1 MEILLLGIYS
11 FFVWLIFIK
20 FKWLPWNITTQVI
33 AATIPI
39 IGIAMLILF
48 LNIFAPSSSDVRVMN
63 YVVPINSRVAGKVI
77 EVPVQPNLPVKKG
90 DVLFRLDQTPFEI
103 QVRSAEANVGSL
115 KAQLISATA
124 NQRNLSQQLNEAV
137 SRRGTARTQ
146 LALARQRVKEF
157 AELVQTGAG
166 NRFDLD
172 QAQADAQRMENDLR
186 AAEASVAQVQER
198 LAAKTP
204 AGVQDEVAKVL
215 AQIAQAEAQLADAQW
230 NLEQTVTFAPADGYV
245 VALALRPGV
254 MVVPFPPVPAM
265 TFVEDEQWVVAYFG
279 QNEVRKIE
287 PGNEAEI
294 ALKTYPARIIKCD
307 VDSIIWATA
316 QGQLPISGMLPTTGF
331 GAAPD
336 MRLAVKLRPVGED
349 AELFLAP
356 GARGIGAVYTN
367 SGQMIHI
374 LRKVFLRVSAKLDWL
389 ILKLH

>member
-39 IGIAMLILF
+39 IGITMLILF
-48 LNIFAPSSSDVRVMN
+48 LNIFAPSSADVRVMN

-77 EVPVQPNLPVKKG
+77 EVPVEPNLPVKKG
-90 DVLFRLDQTPFEI
+90 DVLFRLDPTPFEI
-103 QVRSAEANVGSL
+103 QVRSAEANVSSL

-146 LALARQRVKEF
+146 LALARQREKEF

-172 QAQADAQRMENDLR
+172 QAQTDAQRMENDLK

-265 TFVEDEQWVVAYFG
+265 TFIEDEQWVVAYFG

-294 ALKTYPARIIKCD
+294 ALKTYPARIIKCE
-307 VDSIIWATA
+307 VDAIIWATA

-336 MRLAVKLRPVGED
+336 MRLAIKLRPVGED

-356 GARGIGAVYTN
+356 GARGNGAVYTN
-367 SGQMIHI
+367 SGRAIHI
-374 LRKVFLRVSAKLDWL
+374 LRKVFMRVGAKLDWL

>member
-39 IGIAMLILF
+39 IGITMLILF
-48 LNIFAPSSSDVRVMN
+48 LNIFAPSSADVRVMN
-63 YVVPINSRVAGKVI
+63 YVVPINSRVPGKVT
-77 EVPVQPNLPVKKG
+77 EVPVEPNVPVRKG
-90 DVLFRLDQTPFEI
+90 DVLFRLDRTPFEI
-103 QVRSAEANVGSL
+103 QVRAAEANVESL
-115 KAQLISATA
+115 RAQLISATA

-137 SRRGTARTQ
+137 SRQGTARTQ
-146 LALARQRVKEF
+146 LALARQREAEF
-157 AELVQTGAG
+157 AELVRTGAG

-172 QAQADAQRMENDLR
+172 QAQTDVQQRQNDLT

-204 AGVQDEVAKVL
+204 TGVQDEVAKVL
-215 AQIAQAEAQLADAQW
+215 AQIAAAEAQLADAQW
-230 NLEQTVTFAPADGYV
+230 NLEQTVTLAPADGYV

-265 TFVEDEQWVVAYFG
+265 TFIEDEQWVVAYFA

-307 VDSIIWATA
+307 VEAIIWATA

-336 MRLAVKLRPVGED
+336 MRLAVKLRPVGAD

-356 GARGIGAVYTN
+356 GARGNGAVYTN
-367 SGQMIHI
+367 GGKAIHI
-374 LRKVFLRVSAKLDWL
+374 LRKVFMRVGAKLDWL

>member
-11 FFVWLIFIK
+11 FFVWLVFIK

-39 IGIAMLILF
+39 IGLTILILL
-48 LNIFAPSSSDVRVMN
+48 LNIFAPSTTDVRVMN
-63 YVVPINSRVAGKVI
+63 YVVPINSRVAGKVT
-77 EVPVQPNLPVKKG
+77 EVPVEPNIPVKKG
-90 DVLFRLDQTPFEI
+90 DVLFRLDRTPFEI
-103 QVRSAEANVGSL
+103 QVRSAEASVESL

-137 SRRGTARTQ
+137 SRQGTARTQ
-146 LALARQRVKEF
+146 LALARQREREF
-157 AELVQTGAG
+157 AALVQSGAG

-172 QAQADAQRMENDLR
+172 QAQADASRMANDLK
-186 AAEASVAQVQER
+186 AAEASVAQVRER

-204 AGVQDEVAKVL
+204 AGVQDEVAQVL

-230 NLEQTVTFAPADGYV
+230 NLEQTVTVAPADGYV

-265 TFVEDEQWVVAYFG
+265 TFIEDEQWVVAYFA

-307 VDSIIWATA
+307 VDAIIWATA
-316 QGQLPISGMLPTTGF
+316 QGQLPISGMLPSTGF

-356 GARGIGAVYTN
+356 GARGNGAVYTN
-367 SGQMIHI
+367 SGHAIHI
-374 LRKVFLRVSAKLDWL
+374 LRKVFMRVGAKLDWL

>member
-39 IGIAMLILF
+39 VGITALILF
-48 LNIFAPSSSDVRVMN
+48 LNIFAPSSADVRVMN
-63 YVVPINSRVAGKVI
+63 YVVPINSRVAGKVT
-77 EVPVQPNLPVKKG
+77 EVPVEPNIPVKKG
-90 DVLFRLDQTPFEI
+90 DVLFRLDRTPFEI
-103 QVRSAEANVGSL
+103 QVRSAEANIESL
-115 KAQLISATA
+115 KAQLISANA
-124 NQRNLSQQLNEAV
+124 NQRNLSQQLKEAV
-137 SRRGTARTQ
+137 SRQGTARTQ
-146 LALARQRVKEF
+146 LALARKRA
-157 AELVQTGAG
+157 AEYEELARTGAG

-172 QAQADAQRMENDLR
+172 QAQTDVQRTENDLQ
-186 AAEASVAQVQER
+186 AAEAAVAQVQER
-198 LAAKTP
+198 LAAKTS

-215 AQIAQAEAQLADAQW
+215 AQIAQAEAQLADATW
-230 NLEQTVTFAPADGYV
+230 NLEQTVTYAPADGYV

-265 TFVEDEQWVVAYFG
+265 TFIEDEQWVVAYFG

-287 PGNEAEI
+287 AGNEAEI

-307 VDSIIWATA
+307 VEAIIWATA
-316 QGQLPISGMLPTTGF
+316 QGQLPISGMLPSTGF

-356 GARGIGAVYTN
+356 GARGNGAVYTN
-367 SGQMIHI
+367 SGHMIHI
-374 LRKVFLRVSAKLDWL
+374 LRKVFMRVGAKLDWL
-389 ILKLH
+389 VLKLH

>member
-1 MEILLLGIYS
+1 MDILLLLIYS

-39 IGIAMLILF
+39 IGITMLILF
-48 LNIFAPSSSDVRVMN
+48 LNIFAPSSADVRVMN
-63 YVVPINSRVAGKVI
+63 YVVPINSRVPGKVT
-77 EVPVQPNLPVKKG
+77 EVPVEPNVPVRKG
-90 DVLFRLDQTPFEI
+90 DVLFRLDRTPFEI
-103 QVRSAEANVGSL
+103 QVRAAEANVESL
-115 KAQLISATA
+115 RAQLISATA

-137 SRRGTARTQ
+137 SRQGTARTQ
-146 LALARQRVKEF
+146 LALARQREAEF
-157 AELVQTGAG
+157 AELVRTGAG

-172 QAQADAQRMENDLR
+172 QAQTDVQQRQNDLT

-204 AGVQDEVAKVL
+204 TGVQDEVAKVL
-215 AQIAQAEAQLADAQW
+215 AQIAAAEAQLADAQW
-230 NLEQTVTFAPADGYV
+230 NLEQTVTLAPADGYV

-265 TFVEDEQWVVAYFG
+265 TFIEDEQWVVAYFA

-307 VDSIIWATA
+307 VEAIIWATA

-356 GARGIGAVYTN
+356 GARGNGAVYTN
-367 SGQMIHI
+367 GGKAIHI
-374 LRKVFLRVSAKLDWL
+374 LRKVFMRVGAKLDWL

>member
-1 MEILLLGIYS
+1 MEILLLGIYA

-39 IGIAMLILF
+39 IGITMLILF
-48 LNIFAPSSSDVRVMN
+48 LNIFAPSSADVRVMN
-63 YVVPINSRVAGKVI
+63 YVVPINSRVAGKVT
-77 EVPVQPNLPVKKG
+77 EVPVEPNIPVKKG
-90 DVLFRLDQTPFEI
+90 DVLFRLDPTPFEI
-103 QVRSAEANVGSL
+103 QVRSAEANVNSL

-146 LALARQRVKEF
+146 LALARQRVSEF
-157 AELVQTGAG
+157 QELVRTGAG

-172 QAQADAQRMENDLR
+172 QAQADAQRMENDLK

-204 AGVQDEVAKVL
+204 DGVQDEVANVL
-215 AQIAQAEAQLADAQW
+215 AQIAAAEAQLADAEW

-287 PGNEAEI
+287 AGNEAEI
-294 ALKTYPARIIKCD
+294 ALKTYPARIIKCE
-307 VDSIIWATA
+307 VDAIIWATA

-356 GARGIGAVYTN
+356 GARGNGAVYTN
-367 SGQMIHI
+367 SGHAIHI
-374 LRKVFLRVSAKLDWL
+374 LRKVFMRVGAKLDWL
-389 ILKLH
+389 VLKLH

>member
-39 IGIAMLILF
+39 IGITMLILF
-48 LNIFAPSSSDVRVMN
+48 LNIFAPSSADVRVMN

-77 EVPVQPNLPVKKG
+77 EVPVEPNLPIKKG
-90 DVLFRLDQTPFEI
+90 DVLFRLDPTPFEI
-103 QVRSAEANVGSL
+103 QVRAAQANVNSL

-137 SRRGTARTQ
+137 SRQGTARTQ
-146 LALARQRVKEF
+146 LALARQREAEF
-157 AELVQTGAG
+157 AELVRTGAG

-172 QAQADAQRMENDLR
+172 QAQTDVQRMQNDLK

-204 AGVQDEVAKVL
+204 DGVQDEVANVL
-215 AQIAQAEAQLADAQW
+215 AQIAAAEAQLADAQW
-230 NLEQTVTFAPADGYV
+230 NLEQTVTVAPADGYV

-265 TFVEDEQWVVAYFG
+265 TFIEDEQWVVAYFG

-307 VDSIIWATA
+307 VEAIIWATA

-356 GARGIGAVYTN
+356 GARGNGAVYTN
-367 SGQMIHI
+367 SGHAIHI
-374 LRKVFLRVSAKLDWL
+374 LRKVFMRVGAKLDWL

>member
-33 AATIPI
+33 AATIPVV
-39 IGIAMLILF
+39 GITMLILF
-48 LNIFAPSSSDVRVMN
+48 LNIFAPSSADVRVMN

-77 EVPVQPNLPVKKG
+77 EVPVEPNIPVKKG
-90 DVLFRLDQTPFEI
+90 DVLFRLDRTPFEI
-103 QVRSAEANVGSL
+103 QVRSAEANIESL
-115 KAQLISATA
+115 KAQLISANA
-124 NQRNLSQQLNEAV
+124 NQRNLSQQLKEAV
-137 SRRGTARTQ
+137 SRQGTARTQ
-146 LALARQRVKEF
+146 LALARKRA
-157 AELVQTGAG
+157 AEYEELARTGAG

-172 QAQADAQRMENDLR
+172 QAQTDVQRTENDLQ
-186 AAEASVAQVQER
+186 AAEAAVAQVQER
-198 LAAKTP
+198 LAAKTS

-215 AQIAQAEAQLADAQW
+215 AQIAQAEAQLADATW
-230 NLEQTVTFAPADGYV
+230 NLEQTVTYAPADGYV

-265 TFVEDEQWVVAYFG
+265 TFIEDEQWVVAYFA

-287 PGNEAEI
+287 AGNEAEI
-294 ALKTYPARIIKCD
+294 ALKTYPARVIKCD
-307 VDSIIWATA
+307 VEAIIWATA
-316 QGQLPISGMLPTTGF
+316 QGQLPISGMLPSTGF

-356 GARGIGAVYTN
+356 GARGNGAVYTN
-367 SGQMIHI
+367 SGHAIHI
-374 LRKVFLRVSAKLDWL
+374 LRKVFMRVGAKLDWL
-389 ILKLH
+389 VLKLH

>member
-11 FFVWLIFIK
+11 FFVWLVFIK

-39 IGIAMLILF
+39 IGITMLILF
-48 LNIFAPSSSDVRVMN
+48 LNIFAPSSADVRVMN

-77 EVPVQPNLPVKKG
+77 EVPVEPNIPVEKG
-90 DVLFRLDQTPFEI
+90 DVLFRLDPTPFEI
-103 QVRSAEANVGSL
+103 QVRSAEANVNSL

-146 LALARQRVKEF
+146 LALARQRVSEF
-157 AELVQTGAG
+157 EELVRTGAG

-172 QAQADAQRMENDLR
+172 QAQTDAQRMENDLK

-204 AGVQDEVAKVL
+204 DGVQDEVAKVL
-215 AQIAQAEAQLADAQW
+215 AQIAAAEAQLADAQW

-265 TFVEDEQWVVAYFG
+265 TFIEDEQWVVAYFG

-287 PGNEAEI
+287 AGNEAEI
-294 ALKTYPARIIKCD
+294 ALKTYPARIIKCE
-307 VDSIIWATA
+307 VDAIIWATA

-356 GARGIGAVYTN
+356 GARGNGAVYTN
-367 SGQMIHI
+367 SGRAIHI
-374 LRKVFLRVSAKLDWL
+374 LRKVFMRVGAKLDWL

>member
-39 IGIAMLILF
+39 IGITMLILF
-48 LNIFAPSSSDVRVMN
+48 LNIFAPSSADVRVMN

-77 EVPVQPNLPVKKG
+77 EVPVEPNRPVKKG
-90 DVLFRLDQTPFEI
+90 EVLFRLDPTPFEI
-103 QVRSAEANVGSL
+103 QVRSAEANVNSL

-146 LALARQRVKEF
+146 LALARQRVSEF
-157 AELVQTGAG
+157 EELVRTGAG

-172 QAQADAQRMENDLR
+172 QAQTDAQRMENDLK

-204 AGVQDEVAKVL
+204 DGVQDEVANVL
-215 AQIAQAEAQLADAQW
+215 AQIAAAEAQLADAQW
-230 NLEQTVTFAPADGYV
+230 NLEQTVTVAPADGYV

-265 TFVEDEQWVVAYFG
+265 TFIEDEQWVVAYFG

-307 VDSIIWATA
+307 VEAIIWATA

-356 GARGIGAVYTN
+356 GARGNGAVYTN
-367 SGQMIHI
+367 SGHAIHI
-374 LRKVFLRVSAKLDWL
+374 LRKVFMRVGAKLDWL

>member
-33 AATIPI
+33 AATIPVV
-39 IGIAMLILF
+39 GITMLILF
-48 LNIFAPSSSDVRVMN
+48 LNIFAPSSADVRVMN
-63 YVVPINSRVAGKVI
+63 YVVPINSRVAGKVT
-77 EVPVQPNLPVKKG
+77 EVPVEPNIPVKKG
-90 DVLFRLDQTPFEI
+90 DVLFRLDPTPFEI
-103 QVRSAEANVGSL
+103 QVRSAEANIESL

-137 SRRGTARTQ
+137 SRQGTARTQ
-146 LALARQRVKEF
+146 LALARQREKEF
-157 AELVQTGAG
+157 AELVRSGAG

-198 LAAKTP
+198 LAAKTT

-230 NLEQTVTFAPADGYV
+230 NLEQTVTVAPADGYV

-265 TFVEDEQWVVAYFG
+265 TFIEDEQWVVAYFG

-307 VDSIIWATA
+307 VESIIWATA

-356 GARGIGAVYTN
+356 GARGNGAVYTN
-367 SGQMIHI
+367 SGHAIHI
-374 LRKVFLRVSAKLDWL
+374 LRKVFMRVGAKLDWL

>member
-11 FFVWLIFIK
+11 FFVWLIFIR

-39 IGIAMLILF
+39 IGITMLILF
-48 LNIFAPSSSDVRVMN
+48 LNIFAPSSADVRVMN

-77 EVPVQPNLPVKKG
+77 EVPVEPNLPIKKG
-90 DVLFRLDQTPFEI
+90 DVLFRLDPTPFEI
-103 QVRSAEANVGSL
+103 QVRAAQANVNSL

-137 SRRGTARTQ
+137 SRQGTARTQ
-146 LALARQRVKEF
+146 LALARQREAEF
-157 AELVQTGAG
+157 AELVRTGAG

-172 QAQADAQRMENDLR
+172 QAQTDVQRMQNDLK

-204 AGVQDEVAKVL
+204 DGVQDEVANVL
-215 AQIAQAEAQLADAQW
+215 AQIAAAEAQLADAQW
-230 NLEQTVTFAPADGYV
+230 NLEQTVTVAPADGYV

-265 TFVEDEQWVVAYFG
+265 TFIEDEQWVVAYFG

-307 VDSIIWATA
+307 VEAIIWATA

-356 GARGIGAVYTN
+356 GARGNGAVYTN
-367 SGQMIHI
+367 SGHAIHI
-374 LRKVFLRVSAKLDWL
+374 LRKVFMRVGAKLDWL

>member
-39 IGIAMLILF
+39 IAIAMLILF
-48 LNIFAPSSSDVRVMN
+48 LNIFAPSSADVRVMN

-77 EVPVQPNLPVKKG
+77 EVPVEPNRPVKKG
-90 DVLFRLDQTPFEI
+90 EVLFRLDPTPFEI
-103 QVRSAEANVGSL
+103 QVRAAEANVSSL

-124 NQRNLSQQLNEAV
+124 NQRNLSQQLNEAM
-137 SRRGTARTQ
+137 SRQGTARTQ
-146 LALARQRVKEF
+146 LALARQRVSEF
-157 AELVQTGAG
+157 EELVRTGAG

-172 QAQADAQRMENDLR
+172 QAQADAQRTENDLK

-215 AQIAQAEAQLADAQW
+215 AQIAQAEAQLADAKW

-265 TFVEDEQWVVAYFG
+265 TFVEDEQWVVAYFA
-279 QNEVRKIE
+279 QNEVRRIE

-294 ALKTYPARIIKCD
+294 ALKTYPARIIKCE
-307 VDSIIWATA
+307 VDAIIWATA

-336 MRLAVKLRPVGED
+336 MRLAVKLRPVGKD

-356 GARGIGAVYTN
+356 GARGNGAVYTN
-367 SGQMIHI
+367 SGEMIHI
-374 LRKVFLRVSAKLDWL
+374 VRKVIVRVGAKLDWL
-389 ILKLH
+389 VLKLH

>member
-39 IGIAMLILF
+39 IGITMLILF
-48 LNIFAPSSSDVRVMN
+48 LNIFAPSSADVRVMN
-63 YVVPINSRVAGKVI
+63 YVVPINSRVPGKVT
-77 EVPVQPNLPVKKG
+77 EVPVEPNVPVRKG
-90 DVLFRLDQTPFEI
+90 DVLFRLDRTPFEI
-103 QVRSAEANVGSL
+103 QVRAAEANVESL
-115 KAQLISATA
+115 RAQLISATA

-137 SRRGTARTQ
+137 SRQGTARTQ
-146 LALARQRVKEF
+146 LALARQREAEF
-157 AELVQTGAG
+157 AELVRTGAG

-172 QAQADAQRMENDLR
+172 QAQTDVQQRQNDLT

-204 AGVQDEVAKVL
+204 TGVQDEVAKVL
-215 AQIAQAEAQLADAQW
+215 AQIAAAEAQLADAQW
-230 NLEQTVTFAPADGYV
+230 NLEQTVTLAPADGYV

-265 TFVEDEQWVVAYFG
+265 TFIEEEQWVVAYFA

-307 VDSIIWATA
+307 VEAIIWATA

-336 MRLAVKLRPVGED
+336 MRLAVKLRPVGAD

-356 GARGIGAVYTN
+356 GARGNGAVYTN
-367 SGQMIHI
+367 GGKAIHI
-374 LRKVFLRVSAKLDWL
+374 LRKVFMRVGAKLDWL

>member
-39 IGIAMLILF
+39 VGITMLILF
-48 LNIFAPSSSDVRVMN
+48 LNVFAPSSADVRVMN

-77 EVPVQPNLPVKKG
+77 EVPVEPNIPVKKG
-90 DVLFRLDQTPFEI
+90 DVLFRLDPTPFEI
-103 QVRSAEANVGSL
+103 QVRSAEASVESL

-137 SRRGTARTQ
+137 SRQGTARTQ
-146 LALARQRVKEF
+146 LALARQREKEF

-172 QAQADAQRMENDLR
+172 QAQADVQRMENDLK

-198 LAAKTP
+198 LRAKTP
-204 AGVQDEVAKVL
+204 AGVQDEVASVL

-265 TFVEDEQWVVAYFG
+265 TFIEDEQWVVAYFG

-307 VDSIIWATA
+307 VEAIIWATA

-356 GARGIGAVYTN
+356 GARGNGAVYTN
-367 SGQMIHI
+367 SGHAIHI
-374 LRKVFLRVSAKLDWL
+374 LRKVFMRVGAKLDWL

>member
-39 IGIAMLILF
+39 IGITMLILF
-48 LNIFAPSSSDVRVMN
+48 LNIFAPSSADVRVMN
-63 YVVPINSRVAGKVI
+63 YVVPINSRVPGKVT
-77 EVPVQPNLPVKKG
+77 EVPVEPNVPVRKG
-90 DVLFRLDQTPFEI
+90 DVLFRLDRTPFEI
-103 QVRSAEANVGSL
+103 QVRAAEANVESL
-115 KAQLISATA
+115 RAQLISATA

-137 SRRGTARTQ
+137 SRQGTARTQ
-146 LALARQRVKEF
+146 LALARQREAEF
-157 AELVQTGAG
+157 AELVRTGAG

-172 QAQADAQRMENDLR
+172 QAQTDVQQRQNDLT

-215 AQIAQAEAQLADAQW
+215 AQIAAAEAQLADAQW
-230 NLEQTVTFAPADGYV
+230 NLEQTVTLAPADGYV

-265 TFVEDEQWVVAYFG
+265 TFIEEEQWVVAYFA

-307 VDSIIWATA
+307 VEAIIWATA

-356 GARGIGAVYTN
+356 GARGNGAVYTN
-367 SGQMIHI
+367 GGKAIHI
-374 LRKVFLRVSAKLDWL
+374 LRKVFMRVGAKLDWL

>member
-20 FKWLPWNITTQVI
+20 FKWLPWNIVSQVI

-39 IGIAMLILF
+39 VGITMLILF
-48 LNIFAPSSSDVRVMN
+48 LNIFAPSSADVRVMN

-77 EVPVQPNLPVKKG
+77 EVPVEPNIPVKKG
-90 DVLFRLDQTPFEI
+90 DVLFRLDRTPFEI
-103 QVRSAEANVGSL
+103 QVRSAEASVESL

-137 SRRGTARTQ
+137 SRQGTARTQ
-146 LALARQRVKEF
+146 LALARQREKAF
-157 AELVQTGAG
+157 AELVRTGAG

-172 QAQADAQRMENDLR
+172 QAQADVQRMENDLK

-204 AGVQDEVAKVL
+204 AGVQDEVAMVL
-215 AQIAQAEAQLADAQW
+215 AQIAQAEAQLADATW
-230 NLEQTVTFAPADGYV
+230 NLEQTVTYAPADGYV

-265 TFVEDEQWVVAYFG
+265 TFIEDEQWVVAYFA

-307 VDSIIWATA
+307 VEAIIWATA
-316 QGQLPISGMLPTTGF
+316 QGQLPISGMLPSTGF

-336 MRLAVKLRPVGED
+336 MRLAVKLRPVGGD

-356 GARGIGAVYTN
+356 GARGNGAVYTHH
-367 SGQMIHI
+367 GEMIHI
-374 LRKVFLRVSAKLDWL
+374 LRKVFMRVGAKLDWL
-389 ILKLH
+389 VLKLH

>member
-1 MEILLLGIYS
+1 
-11 FFVWLIFIK
+11 
-20 FKWLPWNITTQVI
+20 
-33 AATIPI
+33 
-39 IGIAMLILF
+39 
-48 LNIFAPSSSDVRVMN
+48 MN

-77 EVPVQPNLPVKKG
+77 EVPVEPNIPVKKG
-90 DVLFRLDQTPFEI
+90 DVLFRLDPTPFEI
-103 QVRSAEANVGSL
+103 QVRAAEANVSSL

-137 SRRGTARTQ
+137 SRQGTARTQ
-146 LALARQRVKEF
+146 LALARQRVSEF
-157 AELVQTGAG
+157 EELVRTGAG

-172 QAQADAQRMENDLR
+172 QAQTDAQRMENDLK

-215 AQIAQAEAQLADAQW
+215 AQIAQAEAQLAEAQW

-265 TFVEDEQWVVAYFG
+265 TFIEDEQWVVAYFA

-294 ALKTYPARIIKCD
+294 ALKTYPSRIIKCE
-307 VDSIIWATA
+307 VDAIIWATA

-356 GARGIGAVYTN
+356 GARGNGAVYTN
-367 SGQMIHI
+367 GGQMIHI
-374 LRKVFLRVSAKLDWL
+374 LRKVFMRVGAKLDWL

>member
-39 IGIAMLILF
+39 IGITMLILF
-48 LNIFAPSSSDVRVMN
+48 LNIFAPSSADVRVMN

-77 EVPVQPNLPVKKG
+77 EVPVEPNIPVKKG
-90 DVLFRLDQTPFEI
+90 DVLFRLDPTPFEI
-103 QVRSAEANVGSL
+103 QVRAAEANVGSL

-146 LALARQRVKEF
+146 LALARQRVSEF
-157 AELVQTGAG
+157 EELVRTGAG

-172 QAQADAQRMENDLR
+172 QAQTDAQRMENDLK

-204 AGVQDEVAKVL
+204 DGVQDEVANVL
-215 AQIAQAEAQLADAQW
+215 AQIAAAEAQLADAQW

-265 TFVEDEQWVVAYFG
+265 TFIEDEQWVVAYFG

-287 PGNEAEI
+287 AGNEAEI
-294 ALKTYPARIIKCD
+294 ALKTYPARIIKCE
-307 VDSIIWATA
+307 VDAIIWATA

-356 GARGIGAVYTN
+356 GARGNGAVYTN
-367 SGQMIHI
+367 SGHAIHI
-374 LRKVFLRVSAKLDWL
+374 LRKVFMRVGAKLDWL